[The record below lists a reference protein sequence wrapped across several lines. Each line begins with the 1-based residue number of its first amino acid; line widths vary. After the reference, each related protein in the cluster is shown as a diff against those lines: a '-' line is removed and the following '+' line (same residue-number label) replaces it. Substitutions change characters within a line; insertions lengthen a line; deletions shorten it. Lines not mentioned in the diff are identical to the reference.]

1 MNKKLIIIIIVVLLL
16 AGAGVGFWFYK
27 KSSSSNDDTTST
39 ASESSTKS
47 NSWNP
52 YSTESHH
59 TVTLT
64 DQLLSAGN
72 GDFVVKMN
80 ITLDFAGDEAYYKY
94 VGYETKKEAEKA
106 EKSSESH
113 SSSKDKVATPMELK
127 INDTIGE
134 LMMKANETQIKNR
147 ETLRNYLKDGI
158 NRELGFDQETIKNLY
173 IENFVIQ

>member
-1 MNKKLIIIIIVVLLL
+1 MNKKLLLIIIVVLLL
-16 AGAGVGFWFYK
+16 VGAGVGFWFYK
-27 KSSSSNDDTTST
+27 KNSSSEDST
-39 ASESSTKS
+39 AATSETSTKS
-47 NSWNP
+47 NTWNP

-64 DQLLSAGN
+64 DQLISAGH
-72 GDFVVKMN
+72 GDFVVKMS

-113 SSSKDKVATPMELK
+113 SSEKDTATPMELK

-158 NRELGFDQETIKNLY
+158 NRELGFDQEIIKNIY
-173 IENFVIQ
+173 IENFVLQ